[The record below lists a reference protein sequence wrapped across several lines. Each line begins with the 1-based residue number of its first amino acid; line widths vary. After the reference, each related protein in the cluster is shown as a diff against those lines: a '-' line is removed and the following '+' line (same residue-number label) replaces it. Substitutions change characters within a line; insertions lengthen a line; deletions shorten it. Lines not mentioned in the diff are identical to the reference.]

1 MDAKKRKFLGT
12 GAALLGAGALAAA
25 SAGAGKNVLDGIMRA
40 RRAYPCATPVNKNA
54 LEPEYSVDAQ
64 GQVGPGQGVRT
75 AFNLCWGCTTLCG
88 VRLHI
93 DAGKEQVTRVAGN
106 PYNPLASSHA
116 LPMQTPVSE
125 ALRALSARAD
135 APESPGRAQRAGRCL
150 RTRRGQATDAQTN
163 PFRVRQCLKRVGKR
177 GEGRWKSISFEQLV
191 EEVVEGGDLFG
202 EGPVDGLRA
211 IRENTRPSQSGTPG
225 VRPPRQPPA
234 SDLRL

>member
-25 SAGAGKNVLDGIMRA
+25 SAGAGKNVLDGIMRGTA
-40 RRAYPCATPVNKNA
+40 GMPVRDPVNKNA

-64 GQVGPGQGVRT
+64 GQVSPGQGVRT

-135 APESPGRAQRAGRCL
+135 APESPLAGAQRAGRCL
-150 RTRRGQATDAQTN
+150 RTRRGHDRRPN
-163 PFRVRQCLKRVGKR
+163 KPL
-177 GEGRWKSISFEQLV
+177 S
-191 EEVVEGGDLFG
+191 
-202 EGPVDGLRA
+202 RA
-211 IRENTRPSQSGTPG
+211 AVP
-225 VRPPRQPPA
+225 
-234 SDLRL
+234 